1 MPAVEPIPSPARV
14 VALFDLDRTV
24 IRGGTYMPFLRAAA
38 VRRGRS
44 PLNLLRAAPA
54 AFAYLAGRVPRATV
68 KIRMLAVLAG
78 AARAEVTLWAEE
90 FAAGRLKD
98 VRPGALAAIARHRA
112 NGHRLVLVT
121 ASFDFT
127 AQAFAKALGFDEVIA
142 TVSVWDDQA
151 RLVAAIAGE
160 NCYGPAKLAAVQTA
174 LAAHTPRPSVIA
186 YSDHHSDFELLRW
199 ADEGIAVNPT
209 PTLRRLAT
217 AHGMAIA
224 DWEAV

>member
-1 MPAVEPIPSPARV
+1 MGYAIGRTPRS
-14 VALFDLDRTV
+14 ALKV
-24 IRGGTYMPFLRAAA
+24 
-38 VRRGRS
+38 
-44 PLNLLRAAPA
+44 
-54 AFAYLAGRVPRATV
+54 
-68 KIRMLAVLAG
+68 RMLGLLLAG
-78 AARAEVTLWAEE
+78 ATRAEVSRWAEE
-90 FAAGRLKD
+90 FVAAWARDL
-98 VRPGALAAIARHRA
+98 RPGALAAIARHRA

-142 TVSVWDDQA
+142 TVSVWDEEE

-160 NCYGPAKLAAVQTA
+160 NCYGPAKLVAVKAA
-174 LAAHTPRPSVIA
+174 LAAHASRPSVIA

-199 ADEGIAVNPT
+199 ADEGIAVNPS